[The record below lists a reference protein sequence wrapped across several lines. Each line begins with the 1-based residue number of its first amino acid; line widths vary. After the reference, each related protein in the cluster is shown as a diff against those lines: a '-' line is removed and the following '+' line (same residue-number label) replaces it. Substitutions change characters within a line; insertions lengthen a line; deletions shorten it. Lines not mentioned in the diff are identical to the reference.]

1 MKTTGRWIVAAMLLA
16 GVSAYAQTAAPAAAA
31 GGDAGKDRPRPGGER
46 GAMMEQM
53 SFEKMDANGDGK
65 VSFEEFKTASEA
77 MLKMRFD
84 RMDEN
89 KDGFLS
95 KEEVQ
100 KARENMRGGPGA
112 GRMGGGDRPARR
124 DAGAAAKEG
133 DAKPE
138 QK

>member
-1 MKTTGRWIVAAMLLA
+1 MKTTGRWIAAAAMLA
-16 GVSAYAQTAAPAAAA
+16 GTMALAQTVAPA
-31 GGDAGKDRPRPGGER
+31 GGDAGKERARPAGGDRGA
-46 GAMMEQM
+46 AMMEQM

-65 VSFEEFKTASEA
+65 VTFEEFKAASEP

-100 KARENMRGGPGA
+100 KARENMH
-112 GRMGGGDRPARR
+112 GRMGGGDRPARHEAGAAK
-124 DAGAAAKEG
+124 DAGATK
-133 DAKPE
+133 DAE